1 MATQAEVDALRD
13 AVARGVVEVRFADG
27 RSVKYASPTEMLKV
41 AAELEG
47 RIQAAS
53 FQRTTFTSFARG

>member
-1 MATQAEVDALRD
+1 MPSQADIDAMRD
-13 AVARGVVEVRFADG
+13 SAARGVVEVRFADG
-27 RSVKYASPTEMLKV
+27 RTVKYASPDQLLRA

-47 RIQAAS
+47 RVQAAT